1 MAGSIPVGS
10 LVTDIKLNG
19 SQPVKTLKE
28 LKQAVSGATS
38 AWKAQEAVLKSA
50 GQATE
55 AAKAKYNGL
64 SEAVQK
70 QRQYIDGLMN
80 KQKDLKKVQAEADQT
95 TEKGKQAYKNATE
108 EIQKNAAQTLRA
120 TTRLESLTKQ
130 QEKAKSSLNYYK
142 SGLADAQKT
151 LKQTQ
156 AVTKSYVD
164 RLKAE
169 GKGYESAKARLSGY
183 RSSLQNLTKQQKIQ
197 EQELSRIASETGK
210 SSSAYKRQQVRV
222 NETATS
228 IAKLNTKVKST
239 QKEVNRL
246 SPNGFNKI
254 ANGAKRVTTA
264 ADKMKSGLK
273 GAWEHVKTG
282 ATAAAAGIGAVGA
295 AAISG
300 AKKAGNLEQS
310 YKEIT
315 NLAVTG
321 GEKQKEAVKAVA
333 EMQKQGRDMSIQYGK
348 SQQDIAEAYEE
359 LIKRGYTTKQA
370 LGAMRTELQGSVAS
384 GDDFSD
390 VVKVSS
396 TVLESFGMRAK
407 STAQMTS
414 NTKRAV
420 NELAYAADMT
430 STGFKD
436 LGYGMSYVG
445 SSAHQAGFSLSETA
459 SAMGILSNNGL
470 EASKAGTGLNQVINR
485 LSDATG
491 KLVKGDKK
499 NVLAKLGITPK
510 EITTSKG
517 QLKSMGDVFGVL
529 EKHMKGMTKVQK
541 INIMKSLFGVNG
553 EQAGLI
559 LAKYNKQLDSLSKKT
574 LTAGKNG
581 KYVADLASKNSQTA
595 KMQMARLKEAGEAF
609 TMTLGAK
616 MLPAINKAG
625 DELVVFLTKS
635 KDGKKLT
642 KDFASG
648 VEALS
653 NGLVKM
659 IEWIAHHRTE
669 TKLIAAG
676 FGAAYGAVKLAGMV
690 QWLNKTRLAFSGLKV
705 GTHLINGFKHLG
717 SAAKISGKLIK
728 ATGKGIAFAGKTMGK
743 SFVNQLGLIGKGIK
757 GLGSIA
763 LKAVKGIGGQFAS
776 AGKFLGSEISK
787 GFKASVKI
795 GRGLFT
801 QKGGAGIF
809 NGALQS
815 AKSAGGFKNL
825 TAAGKVGTAAAGV
838 GVAVDAATSIAK
850 GIKDKV
856 GSRKQYEDIGTGA
869 GKAIGGGIGLW
880 FGGPLGAAV
889 GAKIGGVVGKWGG
902 DAVKSFQNGWNKK
915 KPPKNFWSLENLGWS
930 THDMFNKIGKWGGQ
944 VGKKFGQSLNKGKSF
959 VKKNSKEL
967 ALTAV
972 NPIVGIPALLYKNNP
987 KFRKWANGVA
997 KNFKQGFNS
1006 AKKSVSNFN
1015 KSVSKNVGNF
1025 NKFVGKKY
1033 KQITSG
1039 IGKTFKK
1046 GWDAAYKH
1054 ASKGTKQIMR
1064 STEKFA
1070 KNYVKTQKKANSET
1084 AKNFGSF
1091 SKRLKKNHG
1100 NLFKT
1105 LSQTAKTQLKIEQKR
1120 WSSNWKNIKTTAA
1133 GIWKGLRT
1141 NASDMYAKLN
1151 KSTHGGLGKVFDG
1164 FKDFGKNIGKFWSDL
1179 WKGITKTFDDTV
1191 KGLQDAAGNVQ
1202 KFFTGK
1208 LKVGNIH
1215 LAGGTDWRRRYGVP
1229 AIVNDAP
1236 GNNYREGL
1244 ITNGKV
1250 VPFPAKRNLPIWLMP
1265 DQDII
1270 NGNDMSKMFGHFANG
1285 TVDVKNFSD
1294 NDLKKLVVTTNKLAN
1309 DQIKL
1314 YKDEIK
1320 KRNKR
1325 YRDHKDHRDKLDRK
1339 RDHKTNLTKEE
1350 RAKAAARAKK
1360 DQEQLKKLGDRI
1372 SSALKHKKGTEAR
1385 RLTAE
1390 FNKLTKK
1397 YSADKKAS
1405 KKPNPH
1411 AGKVLVDQGLLI
1423 GAKSRIG
1430 HSVYIDKKLFKR
1442 LIANL
1447 NKKTKKKST
1456 RKKTT
1461 TRRRKTTSTRRRS
1474 YRVFEPRITA
1484 RSSAGA
1490 SVVGVSS
1497 LKGLKSKA
1505 VKVSV
1510 KTSGNKALASLAKSI
1525 SKIKGGKHKV
1535 TVKSSGT
1542 KSLNKLYKATKKIKG
1557 KTHKVKVK
1565 SSGTKGLKSLQ
1576 RNVTSVHKRIDS
1588 LAKAAKKDKFGASIA
1603 KQAENAVKVLKGK
1616 GNFAKQFNSMVKK
1629 FEKDLKAM
1637 VKTAQKEFKSMWS
1650 NMEHSSKTSQSSM
1663 LHSLSSFSK
1672 KFKHDWSSLQSGVY
1686 KSFSHFWTN
1695 MRSAAGRGVN
1705 NVIRILNS
1713 AIGKIDSVIS
1723 DFGGSKTAV
1732 SKSSLVHY
1740 ASGTDANG
1748 RLMQDTL
1755 AIVND
1760 AKSGPRQE
1768 AIVTDQN
1775 DVILPKG
1782 NDVPVMLRK
1791 GWGVLNGAQTQR
1803 LGLPHYADG
1812 TGLSLKKLYDIAK
1825 HNWNNP
1831 TKTGN
1836 SMFSAVSGLTGAIKE
1851 LASGMRSKSKDQ
1863 GVTWWSQLWK
1873 MVEDKVDD
1881 DDLGPASGLLKA
1893 VEKYGE
1899 GHRYVWGAGGPTTFD
1914 CSGLVMY
1921 ALKHA
1926 YGIDYPH
1933 FSGAQY
1939 ALTQHISKSQAKS
1952 GDLVFWGH
1960 GGSEHVGVY
1969 AGGSKY
1975 YSAESP
1981 SQGIHMN
1988 TLSSVVGYGSPL
2000 FGRVKGLKQDDE
2012 SKDVKVK
2019 ANSSLQ
2025 KHIKE
2030 QVGQGFWRTVQ
2041 KIADKYGE
2049 SSIPGTA
2056 TPKQARQVIQRAM
2069 EIAGVHGQNWVNG
2082 LATIAQHESGFRDIV
2097 NTWDSNAKAGTPSAG
2112 WFQMIEPT
2120 FKANAKP
2127 GYSKWRNP
2135 LDQAISAI
2143 RYIQRKYGGI
2153 ANVPGLV
2160 SMRHGGAYKG
2170 YANGG
2175 IATKASIFGEAGP
2188 EMAIPLIPSKSTRA
2202 WELIGKAIAILSGQ
2216 SGFNLNQQQV
2226 VDTKEKKE
2234 EHDFRESVLF
2244 LLQQLV
2250 GKSDV
2255 AKITLQTPQG
2265 RTLWQVVEPFAK
2277 EENKKEIMRLKRGL
2291 SGRR

>member
-10 LVTDIKLNG
+10 LVTDVKLNG
-19 SQPVKTLKE
+19 SQPVTTLKE

-50 GQATE
+50 GKQTE
-55 AAKAKYNGL
+55 AAKAKYAGL
-64 SEAVQK
+64 TETVKNQRKYIEA
-70 QRQYIDGLMN
+70 LAE
-80 KQKDLKKVQAEADQT
+80 KQKNLKKVQAEADRT

-130 QEKAKSSLNYYK
+130 QEKARSSLNYYK
-142 SGLADAQKT
+142 SGLAEAQKS

-156 AVTKSYVD
+156 AVTKSYVE

-169 GKGYESAKARLSGY
+169 GKGYESAKVKLSGY
-183 RSSLQNLTKQQKIQ
+183 KSSLENLNKQQKVQ
-197 EQELSRIASETGK
+197 EQELSRIASESGK
-210 SSSAYKRQQVRV
+210 SSDAYKRQQVRV

-228 IAKLNTKVKST
+228 IANLNTKIKSS
-239 QKEVNRL
+239 QKEVNKL
-246 SPNGFNKI
+246 NPNGFNKI

-264 ADKMKSGLK
+264 ADKMKAGLK
-273 GAWEHVKTG
+273 GAWEHVKTD
-282 ATAAAAGIGAVGA
+282 ATAAAAGIGAVSA

-642 KDFASG
+642 KDFANG

-743 SFVNQLGLIGKGIK
+743 SFVKQLGLIGKGIK

-825 TAAGKVGTAAAGV
+825 TTAGKVGTGLAGA
-838 GVAVDAATSIAK
+838 GVAVDAGSQFLNAFKARHNADKRSQDIGK
-850 GIKDKV
+850 GI
-856 GSRKQYEDIGTGA
+856 GA
-869 GKAIGGGIGLW
+869 GIGGGIGLY
-880 FGGPLGAAV
+880 FGGPLGAAL
-889 GAKIGGVVGKWGG
+889 GAKIGG
-902 DAVKSFQNGWNKK
+902 F
-915 KPPKNFWSLENLGWS
+915 
-930 THDMFNKIGKWGGQ
+930 IGKWGGEGVNQ
-944 VGKKFGQSLNKGKSF
+944 FTKGWQRQGRNKKPQNWVQWLGFQAHNSFDFFAGLGKKAVTAVGKGFNSAKSF
-959 VKKNSKEL
+959 AKKNSKEL

-972 NPIVGIPALLYKNNP
+972 SPLLGIPALLYKNNP
-987 KFRKWANGVA
+987 KFRKWANSVGRNVKKGLKTA
-997 KNFKQGFNS
+997 GKAVNSFKNSLGRNFKK
-1006 AKKSVSNFN
+1006 A
-1015 KSVSKNVGNF
+1015 
-1025 NKFVGKKY
+1025 
-1033 KQITSG
+1033 
-1039 IGKTFKK
+1039 
-1046 GWDAAYKH
+1046 WDSAYKH
-1054 ASKGTKQIMR
+1054 SSKGTRQIMR
-1064 STEKFA
+1064 SVSKFA
-1070 KNYVKTQKKANSET
+1070 KNYVKTNSKANRAT
-1084 AKNFGSF
+1084 LKNFSSF
-1091 SKRLKKNHG
+1091 GARLKKNHG

-1105 LSQTAKTQLKIEQKR
+1105 LGQTARTQLAIEKRR
-1120 WSSNWKNIKTTAA
+1120 WSSNWKNIRSAAA
-1133 GIWKGLRT
+1133 GIWKGINR
-1141 NASDMYAKLN
+1141 NASDMYHKLN
-1151 KSTHGGLGKVFDG
+1151 SATHGGLGKVFDG
-1164 FKDFGKNIGKFWSDL
+1164 FKSFGKSIAGFWTDL
-1179 WKGITKTFDDTV
+1179 WKNVTKTFSDTI
-1191 KGLQDAAGNVQ
+1191 KSLKDAANNVG

-1208 LKVGNIH
+1208 LKVGSLH
-1215 LAGGTDWRRRYGVP
+1215 LAGGTDWRKRYGVP

-1244 ITNGKV
+1244 ITNGRV
-1250 VPFPAKRNLPIWLMP
+1250 IPFPAKRNLPIWLMP

-1320 KRNKR
+1320 KRDKR

-1430 HSVYIDKKLFKR
+1430 HSVYISKDLFKK

-1447 NKKTKKKST
+1447 NKKKS
-1456 RKKTT
+1456 T
-1461 TRRRKTTSTRRRS
+1461 TRRRTTTHKRRSTR
-1474 YRVFEPRITA
+1474 VTTPRI
-1484 RSSAGA
+1484 SS
-1490 SVVGVSS
+1490 GVSTRIS
-1497 LKGLKSKA
+1497 TVGLGSINGLSKALKGIKSKSIKVVAKASGTKA
-1505 VKVSV
+1505 V
-1510 KTSGNKALASLAKSI
+1510 TSLAKSVG
-1525 SKIKGGKHKV
+1525 KVKGGSHKV
-1535 TVKSSGT
+1535 TVKTSGLT
-1542 KSLNKLYKATKKIKG
+1542 SLRKLAKAANKIKG
-1557 KTHKVKVK
+1557 KTHKVRVRT
-1565 SSGTKGLKSLQ
+1565 SGTKGLKSLQ
-1576 RNVTSVHKRIDS
+1576 KNITSVHKRIDS
-1588 LAKAAKKDKFGASIA
+1588 LSKASKKDKFGKAIA
-1603 KQAENAVKVLKGK
+1603 KQAEEAVKSLKGK
-1616 GNFAKQFNSMVKK
+1616 GNFAKQFESMTKK
-1629 FEKDLKAM
+1629 FNKDLKNM
-1637 VKTAQKEFKSMWS
+1637 TKNSKKEFKSMWS
-1650 NMEHSSKTSQSSM
+1650 DIEHQSKTGQSRLTHEM
-1663 LHSLSSFSK
+1663 SSFSSHYK
-1672 KFKHDWSSLQSGVY
+1672 KSWSSLENGVHRT
-1686 KSFSHFWTN
+1686 FGQFWSK
-1695 MRSAAGRGVN
+1695 MKSAAGRGVN
-1705 NVIRILNS
+1705 GVLRVVNS

-1723 DFGGSKTAV
+1723 DFGGSKRAV
-1732 SKSSLVHY
+1732 KNVTPVRY
-1740 ASGTDANG
+1740 AEGTDANG
-1748 RLMQDTL
+1748 RLTQDTL

-1803 LGLPHYADG
+1803 LGLPHFAAG
-1812 TGLSLKKLYDIAK
+1812 TGLKGLYKLAKKY
-1825 HNWNNP
+1825 WNHP
-1831 TKTGN
+1831 VKTGQ
-1836 SMFSAVSGLTGAIKE
+1836 SMFGAISGLSSAMKD
-1851 LASGMRSKSKDQ
+1851 LALGMRNTAEKS
-1863 GVTWWSQLWK
+1863 GVNWWSQLWK
-1873 MVEDKVDD
+1873 MVADKVNDD
-1881 DDLGPASGLLKA
+1881 AVGKGGTREAFLKYAEKVFSGVHYQMGAASKTLS
-1893 VEKYGE
+1893 
-1899 GHRYVWGAGGPTTFD
+1899 D
-1914 CSGLVMY
+1914 CSGMVMQ
-1921 ALKHA
+1921 ALRHF
-1926 YGIDYPH
+1926 GINIGRTTVAMQE
-1933 FSGAQY
+1933 SNGVQY
-1939 ALTQHISKSQAKS
+1939 LGKNIRKTVP
-1952 GDLVFWGH
+1952 GDLVIFGH
-1960 GGSEHVGVY
+1960 GTGAAGHVGIVKNPKAGTMFNETQPY
-1969 AGGSKY
+1969 ARVSRIADDV
-1975 YSAESP
+1975 S
-1981 SQGIHMN
+1981 M
-1988 TLSSVVGYGSPL
+1988 GYG
-2000 FGRVKGLKQDDE
+2000 FYRVKGLHNASD
-2012 SKDVKVK
+2012 SNNPKVK
-2019 ANSSLQ
+2019 ANNSLQ
-2025 KHIKE
+2025 SLIKK
-2030 QVGQGFWRTVQ
+2030 QVGQGFWRTIQ

-2049 SSIPGTA
+2049 NSFFGGMAGKPVGDVTHWMRQAHIPKKDWAGINYIVTAESGWNPRIVNPSSGTYGLGQMQGYNLHYY
-2056 TPKQARQVIQRAM
+2056 TR
-2069 EIAGVHGQNWVNG
+2069 HGSKSNP
-2082 LATIAQHESGFRDIV
+2082 IAQLMGIMDYIHDRYGSV
-2097 NTWDSNAKAGTPSAG
+2097 
-2112 WFQMIEPT
+2112 
-2120 FKANAKP
+2120 ANAV
-2127 GYSKWRNP
+2127 RF
-2135 LDQAISAI
+2135 
-2143 RYIQRKYGGI
+2143 RK
-2153 ANVPGLV
+2153 AHNW
-2160 SMRHGGAYKG
+2160 

-2175 IATKASIFGEAGP
+2175 IASTPSIFGEAGP

>member
-38 AWKAQEAVLKSA
+38 AWRAQEAVLKSA
-50 GQATE
+50 GKQTE
-55 AAKAKYNGL
+55 AAKAKYAGL
-64 SEAVQK
+64 TETVKNQRKYIEA
-70 QRQYIDGLMN
+70 LAE
-80 KQKDLKKVQAEADQT
+80 KQKNLKKVQAEADQT

-120 TTRLESLTKQ
+120 TIRLESLTKQ

-142 SGLADAQKT
+142 SGLAEAQKS

-156 AVTKSYVD
+156 AVTKSYVE

-169 GKGYESAKARLSGY
+169 GKGYESAKAKLSGY
-183 RSSLQNLTKQQKIQ
+183 KSSLENLNKQQKIQ
-197 EQELSRIASETGK
+197 AQELARIASESGK
-210 SSSAYKRQQVRV
+210 SSDAYKRQQVRV
-222 NETATS
+222 NDTATS
-228 IAKLNTKVKST
+228 IAKLNTKIKSS
-239 QKEVNRL
+239 QKEVNKL
-246 SPNGFNKI
+246 NPNGFNKI

-295 AAISG
+295 AAVSG
-300 AKKAGNLEQS
+300 AKKAGDLEQS
-310 YKEIT
+310 YREIT

-348 SQQDIAEAYEE
+348 SQQSIAEAYEE

-384 GDDFSD
+384 GDDFAD

-396 TVLESFGMRAK
+396 TTLESFGMRAK
-407 STAQMTS
+407 STAAMTS

-445 SSAHQAGFSLSETA
+445 SSAHQAGFTLSETA

-485 LSDATG
+485 LSSSAA
-491 KLVKGDKK
+491 KLAKGDKK
-499 NVLAKLGITPK
+499 NTLAKLGISPK
-510 EITTSKG
+510 EIMNSKG
-517 QLKSMGDVFGVL
+517 QLKDLSTVFGVL
-529 EKHMKGMTKVQK
+529 NKHMKGMSKVKK
-541 INIMKSLFGVNG
+541 IDMMKSLFGMNG

-559 LAKYNKQLDSLSKKT
+559 LAKYNKQLGKLSKQT

-581 KYVADLASKNSQTA
+581 KYVADLAAKNSQTA
-595 KMQMARLKEAGEAF
+595 KMQIARLRQAGNAF
-609 TMTLGAK
+609 AMTMGTK

-625 DELVVFLTKS
+625 NELVVFLTKS

-642 KDFASG
+642 KDFADG

-705 GTHLINGFKHLG
+705 GTHLINGFKNLG

-743 SFVNQLGLIGKGIK
+743 SFVKQLGLIGKGIK

-787 GFKASVKI
+787 GFKASAKI
-795 GRGLFT
+795 GKGLFT

-815 AKSAGGFKNL
+815 AKSAGGFNNL
-825 TAAGKVGTAAAGV
+825 TTAGKVGTAAAGV
-838 GVAVDAATSIAK
+838 GVAVDAATSIVK

-869 GKAIGGGIGLW
+869 GKAIGGGIGLY

-930 THDMFNKIGKWGGQ
+930 THDMFNKIGKWGSD

-972 NPIVGIPALLYKNNP
+972 NPIVGIPALLYKNNS
-987 KFRKWANGVA
+987 KFREWANGVA

-1025 NKFVGKKY
+1025 NKSVGKKY
-1033 KQITSG
+1033 EQITSG

-1046 GWDAAYKH
+1046 GWDTAYKH

-1064 STEKFA
+1064 STASFA
-1070 KNYVKTQKKANSET
+1070 KKYVKTQKKANSET
-1084 AKNFGSF
+1084 IKNFGSF

-1105 LSQTAKTQLKIEQKR
+1105 IVQTAKTQLAIEKKR
-1120 WSSNWKNIKTTAA
+1120 WSSNWKNIKSTAS
-1133 GIWKGLRT
+1133 GIWKGLNQ
-1141 NASDMYAKLN
+1141 NASSMYKKLN
-1151 KSTHGGLGKVFDG
+1151 TATHGGLGKVLSG
-1164 FKDFGKNIGKFWSDL
+1164 FKDFGKDIKNFWDNL

-1191 KGLQDAAGNVQ
+1191 KNLQDAAGNVK

-1208 LKVGNIH
+1208 LKVGSIH
-1215 LAGGTDWRRRYGVP
+1215 LADGTDWKRRYGVP

-1236 GNNYREGL
+1236 GSNYREGL
-1244 ITNGKV
+1244 ITDGKII
-1250 VPFPAKRNLPIWLMP
+1250 PFPAKRNLPFWLMP
-1265 DQDII
+1265 GQDII

-1309 DQIKL
+1309 DHIKL

-1320 KRNKR
+1320 KRDKR

-1360 DQEQLKKLGDRI
+1360 DQEQLKKLGDQI
-1372 SSALKHKKGTEAR
+1372 SKVLKQKNGDEAK
-1385 RLTAE
+1385 RLTSE

-1447 NKKTKKKST
+1447 NKKPKKKST

-1461 TRRRKTTSTRRRS
+1461 TRRRRTTSTRRSS
-1474 YRVFEPRITA
+1474 YRVSEPRITA
-1484 RSSAGA
+1484 SSSVGS
-1490 SVVGVSS
+1490 SVVGASS

-1535 TVKSSGT
+1535 TVKASGT
-1542 KSLNKLYKATKKIKG
+1542 KSLNKLYKATRKIKG

-1588 LAKAAKKDKFGASIA
+1588 LAKTAKKDKFGASIA
-1603 KQAENAVKVLKGK
+1603 KQAENAVKTLSGK
-1616 GNFAKQFNSMVKK
+1616 GNFTKKISSM
-1629 FEKDLKAM
+1629 
-1637 VKTAQKEFKSMWS
+1637 
-1650 NMEHSSKTSQSSM
+1650 SKTSAKDFKTLASS
-1663 LHSLSSFSK
+1663 
-1672 KFKHDWSSLQSGVY
+1672 
-1686 KSFSHFWTN
+1686 
-1695 MRSAAGRGVN
+1695 
-1705 NVIRILNS
+1705 
-1713 AIGKIDSVIS
+1713 IGKSTDKIRKLTVQDFDNLYKKSYQSVKRLHDGVIKLGTATARGFGGAMHKMIGYASDSMRGTIRQINRGIRGIDSVLKQ
-1723 DFGGSKTAV
+1723 FGGN
-1732 SKSSLVHY
+1732 SSVINPVHF
-1740 ASGTDANG
+1740 AKGTDANG
-1748 RLMQDTL
+1748 RLTQDTL
-1755 AIVND
+1755 AVVND
-1760 AKSGPRQE
+1760 AQVGPRQE
-1768 AIVTDQN
+1768 AVVTDQN
-1775 DVILPKG
+1775 DIIIPHG
-1782 NDVPVMLRK
+1782 NNRQMFLRK
-1791 GWGVLNGAQTQR
+1791 GWGVLNGAQTQS
-1803 LGLPHYADG
+1803 LSLPHFANG
-1812 TGLSLKKLYDIAK
+1812 TGINKKELRKLAENSLKHFAESFK
-1825 HNWNNP
+1825 
-1831 TKTGN
+1831 
-1836 SMFSAVSGLTGAIKE
+1836 SMFTNNLHDVGSDLTKDSTDLSKRSGTHFGNPWMQAMWTVINKAIGSGGGSRAKFLQYAKDTFDGVKYQMGA
-1851 LASGMRSKSKDQ
+1851 ASKTLS
-1863 GVTWWSQLWK
+1863 
-1873 MVEDKVDD
+1873 
-1881 DDLGPASGLLKA
+1881 
-1893 VEKYGE
+1893 
-1899 GHRYVWGAGGPTTFD
+1899 D
-1914 CSGLVMY
+1914 CSGMVMQALRHFGINIGRTTVAMQESSGVQYLGKNLDKTEPGDLVIFGHGTGAAGHVGIINNPAKGTMFNETLPHARISKISDAMSMGY
-1921 ALKHA
+1921 GYYRVKGLHDEDKHQPKIKPSLLALAKRELGGKALDWISDHLSENEGSTAGKPIGDHLHWLKQAGIPESWWSDVSWIINKESGWNPRAYNPTNTSTGHA
-1926 YGIDYPH
+1926 YGI
-1933 FSGAQY
+1933 AQITSQQWGRYY
-1939 ALTQHISKSQAKS
+1939 ARHGSDWKSN
-1952 GDLVFWGH
+1952 
-1960 GGSEHVGVY
+1960 
-1969 AGGSKY
+1969 
-1975 YSAESP
+1975 P
-1981 SQGIHMN
+1981 
-1988 TLSSVVGYGSPL
+1988 
-2000 FGRVKGLKQDDE
+2000 
-2012 SKDVKVK
+2012 
-2019 ANSSLQ
+2019 
-2025 KHIKE
+2025 
-2030 QVGQGFWRTVQ
+2030 
-2041 KIADKYGE
+2041 
-2049 SSIPGTA
+2049 
-2056 TPKQARQVIQRAM
+2056 
-2069 EIAGVHGQNWVNG
+2069 
-2082 LATIAQHESGFRDIV
+2082 IAQLMGMKEYIRDRYG
-2097 NTWDSNAKAGTPSAG
+2097 NAAHAKAFWESHN
-2112 WFQMIEPT
+2112 W
-2120 FKANAKP
+2120 
-2127 GYSKWRNP
+2127 
-2135 LDQAISAI
+2135 
-2143 RYIQRKYGGI
+2143 
-2153 ANVPGLV
+2153 
-2160 SMRHGGAYKG
+2160 

-2175 IATKASIFGEAGP
+2175 IANMPSIFGEAGP

-2202 WELIGKAIAILSGQ
+2202 WELIGKAIAILSANTTFG
-2216 SGFNLNQQQV
+2216 QQQNQI
-2226 VDTKEKKE
+2226 DSKEQKE
-2234 EHDFRESVLF
+2234 EHEFRQSVL
-2244 LLQQLV
+2244 LLLRQLV
-2250 GKSDV
+2250 NKSSV
-2255 AKITLQTPQG
+2255 ADIKLTTPAG
-2265 RTLWQVVEPFAK
+2265 RTLWEVVEPFSKAEQK
-2277 EENKKEIMRLKRGL
+2277 AAMIKLRRGL
-2291 SGRR
+2291 SGR

>member
-130 QEKAKSSLNYYK
+130 QDKAKSSLNYYK

-295 AAISG
+295 AAVSG
-300 AKKAGNLEQS
+300 AKKAGDLEQS
-310 YKEIT
+310 YREIT

-321 GEKQKEAVKAVA
+321 GEKQKEAVENVTK
-333 EMQKQGRDMSIQYGK
+333 MQKQGRDMSIQYGK
-348 SQQDIAEAYEE
+348 SQQSIAEAFEE
-359 LIKRGYTTKQA
+359 LVKRGYSTKQA

-384 GDDFSD
+384 GDDFKD
-390 VVKVSS
+390 VVSVSS

-407 STAQMTS
+407 STAAMTS

-559 LAKYNKQLDSLSKKT
+559 LAKYNKQLDTLSGKVLK
-574 LTAGKNG
+574 AGKNG
-581 KYVADLASKNSQTA
+581 KYVADLSAKNSQTA
-595 KMQMARLKEAGEAF
+595 KMQMARLKQAGDAF

-616 MLPAINKAG
+616 MLPAINEAG
-625 DELVVFLTKS
+625 NSLVVFLTKS

-642 KDFASG
+642 NDFAHA
-648 VEALS
+648 VE
-653 NGLVKM
+653 GLATGLANTIK
-659 IEWIAHHRTE
+659 WIAHHRTE
-669 TKLIAAG
+669 TKLIAEG
-676 FGAAYGAVKLAGMV
+676 LGAAYGVVKLASFV
-690 QWLNKTRLAFSGLKV
+690 QWINKTRLAMSGLKV

-743 SFVNQLGLIGKGIK
+743 GFIKQLGLIGKGIK
-757 GLGSIA
+757 GLGSGI
-763 LKAVKGIGGQFAS
+763 LKAVKGIGSQALS
-776 AGKFLGSEISK
+776 AGKFLGSKIAQ
-787 GFKASVKI
+787 GIKATMKFSMGK
-795 GRGLFT
+795 RLAT
-801 QKGGAGIF
+801 
-809 NGALQS
+809 GAL
-815 AKSAGGFKNL
+815 A
-825 TAAGKVGTAAAGV
+825 
-838 GVAVDAATSIAK
+838 
-850 GIKDKV
+850 
-856 GSRKQYEDIGTGA
+856 
-869 GKAIGGGIGLW
+869 
-880 FGGPLGAAV
+880 GAAV
-889 GAKIGGVVGKWGG
+889 ATPEVINAVKDRHNANKRSQDIGGAVGAVAGGTLTSMIPVVGPMLAPVGAIIGKYAGRWGG
-902 DAVKSFQNGWNKK
+902 QAVNNFTKGWQKN
-915 KPPKNFWSLENLGWS
+915 KPPKKFWSLENLGWS
-930 THDMFNKIGKWGGQ
+930 THNMFRQVGKWGAG
-944 VGKKFGQSLNKGKSF
+944 VGKNFAKGINKGKSF
-959 VKKNSKEL
+959 AKRNSKEL

-972 NPIVGIPALLYKNNP
+972 SPLLGIPALLYKNNP
-987 KFRKWANGVA
+987 KFRKWANGVGKNIKSGLSKA
-997 KNFKQGFNS
+997 GKAVNHFKSSLSKNFKK
-1006 AKKSVSNFN
+1006 AWD
-1015 KSVSKNVGNF
+1015 NV
-1025 NKFVGKKY
+1025 
-1033 KQITSG
+1033 
-1039 IGKTFKK
+1039 
-1046 GWDAAYKH
+1046 YKH
-1054 ASKGTKQIMR
+1054 SSKGTKQIMR
-1064 STEKFA
+1064 SISRFA
-1070 KNYVKTQKKANSET
+1070 KSYIKTNSKANKET
-1084 AKNFGSF
+1084 IKNFASF

-1100 NLFKT
+1100 DLFKT
-1105 LSQTAKTQLKIEQKR
+1105 IGQTAKKQLAIEKKR
-1120 WSSNWKNIKTTAA
+1120 WSSNWKNIRSTAQ
-1133 GIWKGLRT
+1133 GIWKGLNH
-1141 NASDMYAKLN
+1141 NASDMYKKLN
-1151 KSTHGGLGKVFDG
+1151 TATHGGLGKVLSG
-1164 FKDFGKNIGKFWSDL
+1164 FKSFGKGIKDFWNGL

-1191 KGLQDAAGNVQ
+1191 KNLQDAAGNVQ

-1215 LAGGTDWRRRYGVP
+1215 LAGGTDWRKRYGVP

-1244 ITNGKV
+1244 ITNGRV
-1250 VPFPAKRNLPIWLMP
+1250 IPFPAKRNLPIWLMP

-1320 KRNKR
+1320 KRDKR

-1616 GNFAKQFNSMVKK
+1616 GNFAKQFTTMVKK
-1629 FEKDLKAM
+1629 FEKDLKDM
-1637 VKTAQKEFKSMWS
+1637 VKVSQKEFKSMWS
-1650 NMEHSSKTSQSSM
+1650 NMEHSSKNGQSSITK
-1663 LHSLSSFSK
+1663 SLNSFSK
-1672 KFKHDWSSLQSGVY
+1672 KFKHDWSSLQSGVH
-1686 KSFSHFWTN
+1686 KSFGHFWSQ
-1695 MRSAAGRGVN
+1695 MKSAAGRGVN
-1705 NVIRILNS
+1705 SVIRVLNS
-1713 AIGKIDSVIS
+1713 AISKINSVIA
-1723 DFGGSKTAV
+1723 DFGGSKSAV
-1732 SKSSLVHY
+1732 SKASLVHY
-1740 ASGTDANG
+1740 ANGTDANG
-1748 RLMQDTL
+1748 RLTQDTL

-1768 AIVTDQN
+1768 AIVTDTN
-1775 DVILPKG
+1775 DVILPQGK
-1782 NDVPVMLRK
+1782 DVPVMLKK
-1791 GWGVLNGAQTQR
+1791 GWGVLNGAQTQS
-1803 LGLPHYADG
+1803 LGLPQHYASG

-1825 HNWNNP
+1825 RNWGAP
-1831 TKTGN
+1831 EKTGR
-1836 SMFSAVSGLTGAIKE
+1836 SMFGTISGLTGAMKS
-1851 LASGMRSKSKDQ
+1851 LASGMKSTTEKQ
-1863 GVTWWSQLWK
+1863 GVTWWSNLWK
-1873 MVEDKVDD
+1873 MVEDKVNDG
-1881 DDLGPASGLLKA
+1881 DLGPASGLLKA
-1893 VEKYGE
+1893 VEELGRNKHYSQSK
-1899 GHRYVWGAGGPTTFD
+1899 RMSKFFAD
-1914 CSGLVMY
+1914 CSSLVSR
-1921 ALKHA
+1921 ALAKYYHV
-1926 YGIDYPH
+1926 GWSTPN
-1933 FSGAQY
+1933 GW
-1939 ALTQHISKSQAKS
+1939 ALTVAGLWQHAHRISRSEAKP
-1952 GDLVFWGH
+1952 GDPVFWLPD
-1960 GGSEHVGVY
+1960 EHVGVY
-1969 AGGSKY
+1969 AGHGKY
-1975 YSAESP
+1975 YSAYGP
-1981 SQGIHMN
+1981 NDGGPVGMQ
-1988 TLSSVVGYGSPL
+1988 SVAPGAV
-2000 FGRVKGLKQDDE
+2000 FGRFDGLNTEGDK
-2012 SKDVKVK
+2012 SKSPKVK
-2019 ANSSLQ
+2019 ANSALQ
-2025 KHIKE
+2025 KKIRG
-2030 QVGQGFWRTVQ
+2030 QVGKGFWQTIQ
-2041 KIADKYGE
+2041 KIADKYGD
-2049 SSIPGTA
+2049 
-2056 TPKQARQVIQRAM
+2056 
-2069 EIAGVHGQNWVNG
+2069 NG
-2082 LATIAQHESGFRDIV
+2082 LAGAFKLGGDIAQRVKALAKALKQADPRATRNGLAAIIGNAITESTLNPSIV
-2097 NTWDSNAKAGTPSAG
+2097 NGIGAAGLWQFYDTRRAALNSYAARHHVSWKNPATQINFALNGDSSRALFRSILEGNRSVASLAYEFSKRWEVGGHDAEHVQGALSAAK
-2112 WFQMIEPT
+2112 I
-2120 FKANAKP
+2120 
-2127 GYSKWRNP
+2127 
-2135 LDQAISAI
+2135 L
-2143 RYIQRKYGGI
+2143 
-2153 ANVPGLV
+2153 
-2160 SMRHGGAYKG
+2160 HG

-2175 IATKASIFGEAGP
+2175 LANTASIFGEAGP
-2188 EMAIPLIPSKSTRA
+2188 EMAIPLTPSKSTRA
-2202 WELIGKAIAILSGQ
+2202 WELIGKTVAILSKQ
-2216 SGFNLNQQQV
+2216 SAEFDQQTDSKKEKEDHDFKEAVLLLLNQ
-2226 VDTKEKKE
+2226 
-2234 EHDFRESVLF
+2234 
-2244 LLQQLV
+2244 LV
-2250 GKSDV
+2250 NKSDV
-2255 AKITLQTPQG
+2255 ANIKLTTPQG
-2265 RTLWQVVEPFAK
+2265 RVLWEVIEPFSKAEQRAAMIK
-2277 EENKKEIMRLKRGL
+2277 LRRGL
-2291 SGRR
+2291 SGR